1 MATVLLVEDE
11 VAIRRILARNLS
23 HQGHSML
30 EAQDVEEACDALRA
44 LATSSRPVD
53 LIVLDINLPDASGWE
68 LLRWLRAMHERAAGS
83 IPAHVIVI
91 SAVRPVQRRLEEF
104 HPDAVLLKPFPI
116 EALFRLVDRTLAT
129 TSVAA
134 R

>member
-11 VAIRRILARNLS
+11 VAIRRILARNLL
-23 HQGHSML
+23 HQGHSVL

-44 LATSSRPVD
+44 LAPSSRSIH
-53 LIVLDINLPDASGWE
+53 LIVLDINLPDATGWE
-68 LLRWLRAMHERAAGS
+68 LLRWLRAMYERNAGS
-83 IPAHVIVI
+83 VPVHVIVV

-116 EALFRLVDRTLAT
+116 EALFRLVDRTLAP

-134 R
+134 G